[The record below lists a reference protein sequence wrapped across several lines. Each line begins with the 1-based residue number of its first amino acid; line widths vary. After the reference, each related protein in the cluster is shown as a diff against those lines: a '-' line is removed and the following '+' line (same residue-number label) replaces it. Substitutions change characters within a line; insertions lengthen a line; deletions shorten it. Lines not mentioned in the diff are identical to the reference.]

1 MSEIEDRTTW
11 AFFGGGA
18 DFILYERS
26 EIENCERSEL
36 EKYYIPKNI
45 QTHNNE
51 RSEIVVP

>member
-11 AFFGGGA
+11 GFFGGEA

-36 EKYYIPKNI
+36 GKYYIPKNI
-45 QTHNNE
+45 RTHNNE